1 MTMKREERISL
12 VATHARDY
20 ASISFPKLF
29 MAPAQWRVA
38 KRIARDFLPLVL
50 LLFSVAIPGMGQD
63 SSSEGPMMRGDRPEI
78 AVTVRDSSGQP
89 ISTAASVRLTRE
101 GMPVD
106 QGATSH
112 GRVFFILRDLGSY
125 TVIVEAAGYKTA
137 QKDVNLTVAMK
148 SEIDVSLQPES
159 SSGDS
164 AGPSKPVLAPKAREA
179 LMKGLHAITANKP
192 DEADKDIAE
201 AMKLAPGHP
210 DVLFGQGVLFLS
222 RKDWPQAQLSLEK
235 CTQIDSGNARAFSA
249 LGMVLSNQ
257 GKYEEA
263 IRPLEKAV
271 QLEPSGWETR
281 STLADAYYRH
291 EQYEEALKAS
301 QQALTDSAGKGPQ
314 IQLLVAQSLTAVGR
328 YEDSAQAL
336 RDFLKNYGDRPEAGR
351 ARRWLDKM
359 ARDGKIRTE

>member
-12 VATHARDY
+12 VLTQVRDC
-20 ASISFPKLF
+20 ASISFPKLW
-29 MAPAQWRVA
+29 MAPALGCVA
-38 KRIARDFLPLVL
+38 KRIAWALPPLVL
-50 LLFSVAIPGMGQD
+50 LLFSPAIRGMAQD

-78 AVTVRDSSGQP
+78 AVTVRDSSGKP

-159 SSGDS
+159 SSGDA

-179 LMKGLHAITANKP
+179 LMKGLHAIAANKP

-222 RKDWPQAQLSLEK
+222 RKDWPQAQLFLEK

-263 IRPLEKAV
+263 IQPLEKAV

-291 EQYEEALKAS
+291 ERYEEALKAS

-314 IQLLVAQSLTAVGR
+314 IELLVAQALTAVGR

-336 RDFLKNYGDRPEAGR
+336 REFLKNHSDRPEATK

-359 ARDGKIRTE
+359 AMDGKIRKD

>member
-1 MTMKREERISL
+1 MKLACRISL
-12 VATHARDY
+12 DATHTRDY
-20 ASISFPKLF
+20 ASTNLSKVF
-29 MAPAQWRVA
+29 MASAQRRVA
-38 KRIARDFLPLVL
+38 KRIARVFLPVVL
-50 LLFSVAIPGMGQD
+50 LPSVAIPGMGQD

-78 AVTVRDSSGQP
+78 VVTVRDSSGRP
-89 ISTAASVRLTRE
+89 ISTAASVRITRE

-148 SEIDVSLQPES
+148 SEVDVSLQRES
-159 SSGDS
+159 SSCES
-164 AGPSKPVLAPKAREA
+164 ASGPSKPVLAPKAREA
-179 LMKGLHAITANKP
+179 LMKGLRAITANKL
-192 DEADKDIAE
+192 DEADEDIAE

-222 RKDWPQAQLSLEK
+222 HHDWPQAQSSLEK

-249 LGMVLSNQ
+249 LGMALANQ
-257 GKYEEA
+257 GKYEAA
-263 IRPLEKAV
+263 IPSLEKSL
-271 QLEPSGWETR
+271 QLEPGGWETR

-314 IQLLVAQSLTAVGR
+314 IELLVAQSLTAVGR

-336 RDFLKNYGDRPEAGR
+336 REFLKNHGDRPEAAK
-351 ARRWLDKM
+351 ARRWLDNL
-359 ARDGKIRTE
+359 ARDGKIRKD